1 MKSWWLLKQSLI
13 LCCQELSSPTTS
25 SRQLHASTLVS
36 DQCTPGVVTRCLPD
50 QVNIN
55 NLMVPKQTKYPL
67 KRDYSLH
74 PPNSLS
80 LPVSTI
86 PVSSSVPVST
96 IPVASYSIPVSS
108 YSIGCTSPAMNGN
121 KVGPWPLDNEETPND
136 DDEETS
142 LINNAIR

>member
-1 MKSWWLLKQSLI
+1 MLKQSLI

-86 PVSSSVPVST
+86 PV
-96 IPVASYSIPVSS
+96 ASYTIPVSS
-108 YSIGCTSPAMNGN
+108 YSIGCTSPGMNGN

-136 DDEETS
+136 YDEETS
-142 LINNAIR
+142 LISNTIR

>member
-1 MKSWWLLKQSLI
+1 
-13 LCCQELSSPTTS
+13 
-25 SRQLHASTLVS
+25 
-36 DQCTPGVVTRCLPD
+36 
-50 QVNIN
+50 
-55 NLMVPKQTKYPL
+55 MVPKQTKYPL

-86 PVSSSVPVST
+86 PVSYNS
-96 IPVASYSIPVSS
+96 
-108 YSIGCTSPAMNGN
+108 GCTSPAMNGN
-121 KVGPWPLDNEETPND
+121 KVGPWPVDNEDTPN